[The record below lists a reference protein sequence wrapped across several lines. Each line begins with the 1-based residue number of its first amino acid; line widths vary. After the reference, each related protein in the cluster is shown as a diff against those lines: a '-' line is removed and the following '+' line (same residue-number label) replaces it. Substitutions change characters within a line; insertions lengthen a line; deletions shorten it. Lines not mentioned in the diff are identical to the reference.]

1 MWAEVMMI
9 YRSCRIRLK
18 LSSKMVAEVRRRQRL
33 FMQEDVD
40 AGLILAF
47 MQDYKGEMVCS
58 KQIFREALH
67 NEYAQPQRWQ
77 TNEINDIVNQL
88 IREGTLTGWRY
99 FDSPRRFTGTDY
111 GTQKGWER
119 IRNVNEE
126 TSTDEGFHQLTLGEE
141 CPFDS

>member
-1 MWAEVMMI
+1 
-9 YRSCRIRLK
+9 
-18 LSSKMVAEVRRRQRL
+18 
-33 FMQEDVD
+33 MQEDVD

>member
-1 MWAEVMMI
+1 MI